1 MDLSQF
7 NPSQPMHAMH
17 NNVNLSACGYGSKT
31 LRITAM
37 MLEKAIVWPS
47 TYFHSEQLDRM
58 LTPFSSDACNG
69 QSARNTSSTHGPT
82 RRSFHQT
89 LMISCHTTMLL
100 TTAHKDNFAILK
112 SLPSIANTIATNLI
126 LCHGR
131 RLFQK
136 FKQPVNT
143 ARLSRTLNIGNPTI
157 TRKVLEKANKAGT
170 TSVDDLF
177 LVLYFFFGVLK
188 SRRSQRDQ
196 NYFDMNGSRHCRSI

>member
-1 MDLSQF
+1 
-7 NPSQPMHAMH
+7 
-17 NNVNLSACGYGSKT
+17 
-31 LRITAM
+31 
-37 MLEKAIVWPS
+37 
-47 TYFHSEQLDRM
+47 
-58 LTPFSSDACNG
+58 
-69 QSARNTSSTHGPT
+69 
-82 RRSFHQT
+82 
-89 LMISCHTTMLL
+89 MLL